1 MVEKLLEELKKVS
14 LKRVLLL
21 VSLFIFVSAIV
32 YLSILSN
39 ATETVAYTPFNTE
52 RFSNMLKYKAQNLD
66 EILNYEY
73 SDISSKD
80 KELAYIYL
88 LRKLKTKNLNI
99 VLYKIK
105 RGENFW
111 QVAKKFNVN
120 IDTIIGANPEL
131 KSLIAKENQE
141 IIVLSKPGVIH
152 EIKDKDETIDLLSE
166 LYKVDKEKI
175 IETNNIKNKFKIG
188 DILFIPDAKPV
199 YMTEELASLYKK
211 RSMFRSPLCGVYTC
225 LLGKRIHPVTGEHQ
239 FHDAVDIRAKI
250 GTWVGASA
258 AGTVVYAGWLD
269 NLGYCVKIAHKD
281 GYTTVY
287 GHLSKIYVKAG
298 QKVKQGQLIAKTGNT
313 GRTTGPHLHFAIYKN
328 GRPEDPLK
336 YLW

>member
-1 MVEKLLEELKKVS
+1 MQEFFAELKKVS
-14 LKRVLLL
+14 IKRILLL
-21 VSLFIFVSAIV
+21 SFLFVFILIIV

-73 SDISSKD
+73 SDISKKD

-88 LRKLKTKNLNI
+88 LRKLKTKNLNM

-111 QVAKKFNVN
+111 QVAKKFNIN

-131 KSLIAKENQE
+131 INLIARENQE
-141 IIVLSKPGVIH
+141 IIVLSKRGVIH
-152 EIKDKDETIDLLSE
+152 EIKDKEENLDLLSE

-175 IETNNIKNKFKIG
+175 INANNINDKLKIG

-199 YMTEELASLYKK
+199 YMTEELASLYRK

-225 LLGKRIHPVTGEHQ
+225 LFGNRIHPITEEHQ

-287 GHLSKIYVKAG
+287 GHLSKIYVKNG
-298 QKVKQGQLIAKTGNT
+298 QKVKAGQLIAKTGNT

-328 GRPEDPLK
+328 GRPENPLK

>member
-1 MVEKLLEELKKVS
+1 MFKKIIIELKKVS
-14 LKRVLLL
+14 IKRILLL
-21 VSLFIFVSAIV
+21 CFIFVFVLSIV

-39 ATETVAYTPFNTE
+39 ATETIAYTPFNTE
-52 RFSNMLKYKAQNLD
+52 RFSNLLKYKAQNLE

-73 SDISSKD
+73 LDISEKD

-88 LRKLKTKNLNI
+88 LKKLKVKNINF

-111 QVAKKFNVN
+111 QIAKRFNVN

-131 KSLIAKENQE
+131 ISLIAKENQE
-141 IIVLSKPGVIH
+141 IIVPSKRGVIH
-152 EIKDKDETIDLLSE
+152 EIKDKEENIDLLSE
-166 LYKVDKEKI
+166 LYKVEKESI
-175 IETNNIKNKFKIG
+175 IKANNIKEKLKIG

-199 YMTEELASLYKK
+199 YMKEELANLYKK
-211 RSMFRSPLCGVYTC
+211 RSMFRSPLAGVYTC
-225 LLGKRIHPVTGEHQ
+225 LFGKRIHPITGELQ

-258 AGTVVYAGWLD
+258 AGTVIYAGWLD
-269 NLGYCVKIAHKD
+269 NLGYCVKIAHQD
-281 GYTTVY
+281 GYTTLY
-287 GHLSKIYVKAG
+287 GHLSKIYVKTG
-298 QKVKQGQLIAKTGNT
+298 QKVKTGQLIAKTGNS
-313 GRTTGPHLHFAIYKN
+313 GRTTGPHLHFAIFKN
-328 GRPEDPLK
+328 GKPENPLK

>member
-1 MVEKLLEELKKVS
+1 MRNILDELKKVS
-14 LKRVLLL
+14 AKRVLIL
-21 VSLFIFVSAIV
+21 VSLFLFVVVIV

-39 ATETVAYTPFNTE
+39 VTETVAYSPFNAG
-52 RFSNMLKYKAQNLD
+52 RFSNILKGQNLD

-73 SDISSKD
+73 SDISAKD

-88 LRKLKTKNLNI
+88 LRKLKTKNLNF

-111 QVAKKFNVN
+111 QVAKKFHVN

-131 KSLIAKENQE
+131 KSLISKENQE

-152 EIKDKDETIDLLSE
+152 EIKDKEESFDLLSK
-166 LYKVDKEKI
+166 LYKVDKGKI
-175 IETNNIKNKFKIG
+175 IKANDIKGKFKIG
-188 DILFIPDAKPV
+188 DVLFIPEAKPV
-199 YMTEELASLYKK
+199 YISEELANLYKK

-225 LLGKRIHPVTGEHQ
+225 LFGKRIHPITHEPQ
-239 FHDAVDIRAKI
+239 FHDAVDIGAKI

-258 AGTVVYAGWLD
+258 AGTVVYAGWLN

-281 GYTTVY
+281 GYTTLY
-287 GHLSKIYVKAG
+287 GHLSKIYVKTG

-328 GRPEDPLK
+328 GKPENPLK